1 MYISPSL
8 EYRNLSEWLGK
19 LANKTTTPLKFAR
32 SLSKF
37 LNKQKHPVRVHV
49 IPNQTLILD
58 PGQFCFGGEY
68 DPNLDERGRKQ
79 FIIDFMVTIER
90 KDSWVLAEDEVQEM
104 ALELTELLVHEYEH
118 QRQYRQRRYRVRKS
132 PYYGEAEEGW
142 VRREQEYLGHPDEF
156 EAYAMNIAAR
166 FYLLRYVVKS
176 KSKYHCTDLK
186 RYLKTFGRQH
196 RITQQLVKKV
206 RENINYYKENDNG
219 KTHRRSC
226 KRPRIRRL

>member
-1 MYISPSL
+1 MYISPSR
-8 EYRNLSEWLGK
+8 EYKNLSEWLSRV
-19 LANKTTTPLKFAR
+19 ANKQTTPLKFAR
-32 SLSKF
+32 SLSKY
-37 LNKQKHPVRVHV
+37 LNHQQHPVRIRV

-79 FIIDFMVTIER
+79 FILEFIVTTGR
-90 KDSWVLAEDEVQEM
+90 KDPWFLAADEVQEM

-118 QRQYRQRRYRVRKS
+118 QRQYRQRRYRARKS

-166 FYLLRYVVKS
+166 FYLLRHIICA

-186 RYLKTFGRQH
+186 RYIKMFGINH
-196 RITQQLVKKV
+196 RITKELVKKV
-206 RENINYYKENDNG
+206 QEHIEYFKENDNG
-219 KTHRRSC
+219 KTHRRAC
-226 KRPRIRRL
+226 KRPRVRRL

>member
-1 MYISPSL
+1 MT
-8 EYRNLSEWLGK
+8 
-19 LANKTTTPLKFAR
+19 NKETTPLKFAR
-32 SLSKF
+32 SLSKH
-37 LNKQKHPVRVHV
+37 LNKNKHPVRIHV
-49 IPNQTLILD
+49 VPHQTLILD

-79 FIIDFMVTIER
+79 FILEFIVTTGR
-90 KDSWVLAEDEVQEM
+90 KDPWTLAKDEVQEM

-118 QRQYRQRRYRVRKS
+118 QRQYRSRRYRARKS
-132 PYYGEAEEGW
+132 PYYGEAEEH
-142 VRREQEYLGHPDEF
+142 VIRREQEYLGHPDEF

-166 FYLLRYVVKS
+166 FYLLRYVIRE

-186 RYLKTFGRQH
+186 KYIRMFGRRH
-196 RITQQLVKKV
+196 RITRQLVKKV
-206 RENINYYKENDNG
+206 KENIKYYRENDNG